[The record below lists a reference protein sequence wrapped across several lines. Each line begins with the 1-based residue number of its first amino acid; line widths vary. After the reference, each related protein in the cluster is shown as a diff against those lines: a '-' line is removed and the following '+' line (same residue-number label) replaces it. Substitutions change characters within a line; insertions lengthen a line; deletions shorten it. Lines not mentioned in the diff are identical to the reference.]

1 MVGKNNYIQA
11 LVFSSFSV
19 LFGASVNAE
28 IIPDATL
35 SEPSVVKQ
43 ITNTRIDGGTIRGS
57 NLFHSFSQFN
67 ISEGQ
72 QVYFANP
79 AGVMNILTRVT
90 GGQASKILGILGV
103 DGAANL
109 FLINP
114 NGILFGKNATL
125 HVSGSFVATTANAI
139 QFGNQGNFS
148 ATNPSNPPLL
158 TVQPSALLFTQLNNA
173 AITNQASPYLP
184 TRFGGLTVPTGKSLL
199 LVGGNIILDNG
210 GVFAPSGRIEIGG
223 LQGIGSVNITPGFQL
238 NFPSNV
244 VLADVSIKNESRVDG
259 GEGGSINITGQNIT
273 VGNGG
278 IIFVTTKD
286 TLAGNINLFAQNL
299 IDFENNSNSNFRAID
314 SQTVGLLD
322 GGDIKIQARSF
333 VVRDGASMRSL
344 TVGKGRGS
352 NIFINATD
360 SVEVFGAIQGGQPG
374 FGSATQSEGRAGD
387 MIINTNRLSIRDGGV
402 ISTSALGGT
411 GRAGD
416 LTVNADTVEVSGTK
430 FTDRPYLSIL
440 RTETFASGDAGN
452 MSINARRISVS
463 NSGLISSRAFR
474 NSSGKG
480 GNLNINASEFVEVVG
495 VSANSIFAPSL
506 LTARAESS
514 GNAGNLNITTPRL
527 SIRDGGIVSTEVVQ
541 SSGRGGALTVNASQ
555 AVEVIGTSIY
565 NVNSSQLSTRTT
577 GTGTAGNLFVT
588 TPQLQVLDNA
598 QITASTDS
606 QANGGDITLN
616 IQTLLL
622 NNNSSIT
629 ARATQPNGTA
639 GNLGVNATTV
649 NLRGQSELSV
659 EATNRGNAGNLVMTT
674 RTLNV
679 TEDSRVSV
687 SSPEGRA
694 GTLDINANFIR
705 LNRGRL
711 TAETG
716 LENQQTGAEINLRDL
731 DILLLRNGSQINA
744 SANNRAQGGN
754 IRINTNAIVAVA
766 KEDSDIRANAFEGRG
781 GNIDIRT
788 QGLFGIKP
796 AIFPISQ
803 SDITASSLLGVQG
816 QINIA
821 QPDIDPTQA
830 IIELPEEVVDAT
842 RRVAQICPRNPG
854 DKPLGEFTV
863 TGRGSLP
870 PSPLEPMP
878 GTTMLSSLATLEGN
892 STAKVSNVKSSQPPI
907 LEAQGW
913 IKSIDG
919 NIKLVAMAPNFTPS
933 ARSISGN
940 NSCN

>member
-19 LFGASVNAE
+19 LSGASVNAE

-35 SEPSVVKQ
+35 SEPSVVRQ

-57 NLFHSFSQFN
+57 NLFHSFSQFDV
-67 ISEGQ
+67 SEGQ

-79 AGVMNILTRVT
+79 AGVINILTRVT

-148 ATNPSNPPLL
+148 TTNPSNPPLL

-223 LQGIGSVNITPGFQL
+223 LQGTGSVNITPNFQL
-238 NFPSNV
+238 SFPTNV

-344 TVGKGRGS
+344 MLGKGRGS

-387 MIINTNRLSIRDGGV
+387 VIINTNRLSIRDGGV

-416 LTVNADTVEVSGTK
+416 LTVNADTVEVTGTK
-430 FTDRPYLSIL
+430 LTDRPYLSIL

-514 GNAGNLNITTPRL
+514 GDAGNLNINTPRL

-565 NVNSSQLSTRTT
+565 NINSSQLSTRTT

-598 QITASTDS
+598 EITASTDS
-606 QANGGDITLN
+606 QANGGDIALN

-622 NNNSSIT
+622 NNNGLIT

-639 GNLGVNATTV
+639 GNLGVNATIV

-731 DILLLRNGSQINA
+731 DILLLRNNSQINA

-796 AIFPISQ
+796 AIFPILQ
-803 SDITASSLLGVQG
+803 SDITATSLLGVQG

-821 QPDIDPTQA
+821 QPDIDAIQA

-870 PSPLEPMP
+870 PSPLELMP
-878 GTTMLSSLATLEGN
+878 GTTKLSSLATLDEKN
-892 STAKVSNVKSSQPPI
+892 TAKVSNLRLSQPPI

-919 NIKLVAMAPNFTPS
+919 SIELVTMAPNFTPS
-933 ARSISGN
+933 RHLVTST
-940 NSCN
+940 CP

>member
-19 LFGASVNAE
+19 LSGASVNAE

-35 SEPSVVKQ
+35 SEPSVVRQ

-57 NLFHSFSQFN
+57 NLFHSFSQFDV
-67 ISEGQ
+67 SEGQ

-79 AGVMNILTRVT
+79 AGVINILTRVT

-148 ATNPSNPPLL
+148 TTNPSNPPLL

-223 LQGIGSVNITPGFQL
+223 LQGTGSVNITPNFQL
-238 NFPSNV
+238 SFPTNV

-344 TVGKGRGS
+344 MLGKGRGS

-387 MIINTNRLSIRDGGV
+387 VIINTNRLSIRDGGV

-416 LTVNADTVEVSGTK
+416 LTVNADTVEVTGTK
-430 FTDRPYLSIL
+430 LTDRPYLSIL

-514 GNAGNLNITTPRL
+514 GDAGNLNINTPRL

-565 NVNSSQLSTRTT
+565 NINSSQLSTRTT

-606 QANGGDITLN
+606 QANGGDIALN

-622 NNNSSIT
+622 NNNGLIT

-639 GNLGVNATTV
+639 GNLGVNATIV

-731 DILLLRNGSQINA
+731 DILLLRNNSQINA

-821 QPDIDPTQA
+821 QPDIDATQA

-842 RRVAQICPRNPG
+842 RRVAQICPRNPS

-870 PSPLEPMP
+870 PSPLELMP
-878 GTTMLSSLATLEGN
+878 GTTKLSSLATLDEKN
-892 STAKVSNVKSSQPPI
+892 TAKVSNLRLSQPPI

-919 NIKLVAMAPNFTPS
+919 SIELVTMAPNFTPS
-933 ARSISGN
+933 RHLVTST
-940 NSCN
+940 CP

>member
-19 LFGASVNAE
+19 LSGASVNAE

-35 SEPSVVKQ
+35 SEPSVVRQ

-57 NLFHSFSQFN
+57 NLFHSFSQFDV
-67 ISEGQ
+67 SEGQ

-79 AGVMNILTRVT
+79 AGVINILTRVT

-148 ATNPSNPPLL
+148 TTNPSNPPLL

-223 LQGIGSVNITPGFQL
+223 LQGTGSVNITPNFQL
-238 NFPSNV
+238 SFPTNV

-344 TVGKGRGS
+344 MLGKGRGS

-387 MIINTNRLSIRDGGV
+387 VIINTNRLSIRDGGV

-416 LTVNADTVEVSGTK
+416 LTVNADTVEVTGTK
-430 FTDRPYLSIL
+430 LTDRPYLSIL

-514 GNAGNLNITTPRL
+514 GDAGNLNINTPRL

-565 NVNSSQLSTRTT
+565 NINSSQLSTRTT

-598 QITASTDS
+598 QITASTNS
-606 QANGGDITLN
+606 QANGGDIALN

-622 NNNSSIT
+622 NNNGLIT

-639 GNLGVNATTV
+639 GNLGVNATIV

-731 DILLLRNGSQINA
+731 DILLLRNNSQINA

-796 AIFPISQ
+796 AIFPILQ

-821 QPDIDPTQA
+821 QPDIDAIQA

-870 PSPLEPMP
+870 PSPLELMP
-878 GTTMLSSLATLEGN
+878 GTTKLSSLATLDEKN
-892 STAKVSNVKSSQPPI
+892 TAKVSNLRLSQPPI

-919 NIKLVAMAPNFTPS
+919 SIELVTMAPNFTPS
-933 ARSISGN
+933 RHLVTST
-940 NSCN
+940 CP